1 MDVHTA
7 HGVNMLN
14 VAIKKDKDVE
24 NPRPSNKGETMKENI
39 LFDCKDFMAVLL
51 AANIE
56 TRGKLIMPF
65 DLVKNFSLKLFENG
79 INNELK
85 HSDFNTFIEHNSNDV
100 SMWGG
105 RLHVEMTQ
113 KHIDKHIE
121 RIDDVL
127 QNHKE
132 YIQWL
137 KMC

>member
-1 MDVHTA
+1 
-7 HGVNMLN
+7 
-14 VAIKKDKDVE
+14 
-24 NPRPSNKGETMKENI
+24 MKEDI

-56 TRGKLIMPF
+56 TRGKLIIPF
-65 DLVKNFSLKLFENG
+65 DLVKNFSLKLCENG

-85 HSDFNTFIEHNSNDV
+85 HSDFNTFIEHNNKDV
-100 SMWGG
+100 TMWGG
-105 RLHVEMTQ
+105 RIHVEMTQ
-113 KHIDKHIE
+113 KHIDRHIE

>member
-1 MDVHTA
+1 
-7 HGVNMLN
+7 MLN
-14 VAIKKDKDVE
+14 VVIKNDKDVGF
-24 NPRPSNKGETMKENI
+24 PRPSNKGETMKENI

-127 QNHKE
+127 QNHQE